1 MFNPKGGNLLED
13 QLAVSGLEMSID
25 PFTAISAAVSIAG
38 GIAGASSASSANA
51 DAKKAQ
57 KKQQKLLNKQ
67 AKINNKYNEK
77 AFEAEKK
84 DYFAQREFQFDMA
97 NRQFEYDNTIQDY
110 TYLQNVR
117 QYGKSIDQLGTQLVY
132 NSLAAH
138 QAYEST
144 QSQFQE
150 LLASQSFAKENLFV
164 ERLQNQG
171 AAAVGQA
178 GRGQTKAQ
186 QVTLADEG
194 RNLAVLQAELR
205 SGATQ
210 GTRQMRDIGIQKYS
224 SDRNAIA
231 NLMLRPEQAP
241 RTPEPIMGPE
251 KTFIKPAKQIPG
263 MAPPP
268 AYSNPLMPLIGGI
281 SSAAGSLAQSQAFNP
296 VKPTPLQ
303 GTNVPYTSLF

>member
-25 PFTAISAAVSIAG
+25 PFTAVSAVASIAG
-38 GIAGASSASSANA
+38 GIFGASSASSANSKA
-51 DAKKAQ
+51 EAAQ
-57 KKQQKLLNKQ
+57 KQQQKLLDEQ
-67 AKINNKYNEK
+67 AKINNEYNLK
-77 AFEAEKK
+77 AHEAEKK
-84 DYFAQREFQFDMA
+84 DYFEMQEFQFDMA

-117 QYGKSIDQLGTQLVY
+117 QYGKSVEQLGSQLVY

-210 GTRQMRDIGIQKYS
+210 ADRQMRDIGIQKYVG
-224 SDRNAIA
+224 DTNAIL
-231 NLMLRPEQAP
+231 NLMIRPEEAP
-241 RTPEPIMGPE
+241 RPPAPVMGPP
-251 KTFIKPAKQIPG
+251 KTFIKPAEQLPG
-263 MAPPP
+263 MATPA
-268 AYSNPLMPLIGGI
+268 AYSNPMAPLVGGVTSALGSI
-281 SSAAGSLAQSQAFNP
+281 SNYTQNFNNSNQLP
-296 VKPTPLQ
+296 QL
-303 GTNVPYTSLF
+303 GN

>member
-1 MFNPKGGNLLED
+1 MFNPKGSSLLED
-13 QLAVSGLEMSID
+13 QLAVSGLEMNI
-25 PFTAISAAVSIAG
+25 FGAISAVASVAG
-38 GIAGASSASSANA
+38 GIFGAASASSQNSKNEAA
-51 DAKKAQ
+51 A
-57 KKQQKLLNKQ
+57 KKQQKLLDKQ
-67 AKINNKYNEK
+67 AKINNEYNAE
-77 AFEAEKK
+77 AHEAEKH

-110 TYLQNVR
+110 TYLQNVK
-117 QYGKSIDQLGTQLVY
+117 QYGKSVDQLGNQLVY

-205 SGATQ
+205 SGETQ
-210 GTRQMRDIGIQKYS
+210 AGRQMRDIGIQKYAG
-224 SDRNAIA
+224 DKNAIA
-231 NLMLRPEQAP
+231 NLMLRPEKAP
-241 RTPEPIMGPE
+241 RPMAPVMGPE
-251 KTFIKPAKQIPG
+251 RTFVKPAEQIPG
-263 MAPPP
+263 MAPH
-268 AYSNPLMPLIGGI
+268 LLT
-281 SSAAGSLAQSQAFNP
+281 
-296 VKPTPLQ
+296 VTH
-303 GTNVPYTSLF
+303 

>member
-13 QLAVSGLEMSID
+13 QLTVSGLEMNV
-25 PFTAISAAVSIAG
+25 FAAISAGVSIIG
-38 GIAGASSASSANA
+38 GIAGASQASSANS

-57 KKQQKLLNKQ
+57 KKQQKLMNKQ

-77 AFEAEKK
+77 AHEAEKK

-110 TYLQNVR
+110 TYLQNVK

-164 ERLQNQG
+164 ERLQNEG
-171 AAAVGQA
+171 AAAAGQA

-210 GTRQMRDIGIQKYS
+210 ATRQMRDIGIQKYS
-224 SDRNAIA
+224 GDRNAIA

-241 RTPEPIMGPE
+241 RGPAPVMGPE

-281 SSAAGSLAQSQAFNP
+281 SSAAGSLAGSNMFNP
-296 VKPTPLQ
+296 PKPTPL
-303 GTNVPYTSLF
+303 NK

>member
-13 QLAVSGLEMSID
+13 QLAVSGLEMNV
-25 PFTAISAAVSIAG
+25 FAAISAGVSIIG
-38 GIAGASSASSANA
+38 GIAGAANASSQNA
-51 DAKKAQ
+51 KNSKAAKE
-57 KKQQKLLNKQ
+57 QQKLLDEQ
-67 AKINNKYNEK
+67 AKINNEYNAK
-77 AFEAEKK
+77 AHEAEKK

-110 TYLQNVR
+110 TYLQNVK
-117 QYGKSIDQLGTQLVY
+117 QYGKSVEQLGSQLVY

-210 GTRQMRDIGIQKYS
+210 ATRQMRDIGIQKYVG
-224 SDRNAIA
+224 DTNAIS
-231 NLMLRPEQAP
+231 NLMIRPEQAP
-241 RTPEPIMGPE
+241 RPPAPVQGPE
-251 KTFIKPAKQIPG
+251 KTFVKPAEQIPG

-268 AYSNPLMPLIGGI
+268 AYSNPMMPLIGAV
-281 SSAAGSLAQSQAFNP
+281 SSAAGSLQSANFGNP
-296 VKPTPLQ
+296 PTPK
-303 GTNVPYTSLF
+303 V

>member
-1 MFNPKGGNLLED
+1 MFNPKGGSLLED
-13 QLAVSGLEMSID
+13 QLAVSGLEMNI
-25 PFTAISAAVSIAG
+25 FGAIGAVASIAG
-38 GIAGASSASSANA
+38 GIFGAASASSQNSKNA
-51 DAKKAQ
+51 AAA
-57 KKQQKLLNKQ
+57 KKQQKLLDKQ
-67 AKINNKYNEK
+67 AKINNEYNAE
-77 AFEAEKK
+77 AHEAEKH

-110 TYLQNVR
+110 TYLQNVK
-117 QYGKSIDQLGTQLVY
+117 QYGKSVDQLGNQLVY

-178 GRGQTKAQ
+178 GRGRTKTQ

-205 SGATQ
+205 SGETQ
-210 GTRQMRDIGIQKYS
+210 AGRQMRDIGIQKYAG
-224 SDRNAIA
+224 DKNAIA
-231 NLMLRPEQAP
+231 NLMLRPEKAP
-241 RTPEPIMGPE
+241 RPMAPVMGPE
-251 KTFIKPAKQIPG
+251 RTFVKPAEQIPG

-281 SSAAGSLAQSQAFNP
+281 SSAAGTLQSANFGSSP
-296 VKPTPLQ
+296 TPTPLQ
-303 GTNVPYTSLF
+303 GTSVPYTSLF

>member
-1 MFNPKGGNLLED
+1 MFNPKGSNLLED
-13 QLAVSGLEMSID
+13 QLAVSGLEMNV
-25 PFTAISAAVSIAG
+25 FAAIGAVASVAG
-38 GIAGASSASSANA
+38 GIFGASQASSQNSKNA
-51 DAKKAQ
+51 KAAKE
-57 KKQQKLLNKQ
+57 QQKLLDEQ
-67 AKINNKYNEK
+67 AEINNTYNEE

-97 NRQFEYDNTIQDY
+97 NRQYEYDNTIQDY
-110 TYLQNVR
+110 TYLQNVK
-117 QYGKSIDQLGTQLVY
+117 QYGKSVEQLGSQLVY

-210 GTRQMRDIGIQKYS
+210 GTRQMRDIGIQKYVG
-224 SDRNAIA
+224 DTNAIS
-231 NLMLRPEQAP
+231 NLMIRPEKAP
-241 RTPEPIMGPE
+241 RPLAPVMGPE
-251 KTFIKPAKQIPG
+251 KTFVKPAKQIPG

-268 AYSNPLMPLIGGI
+268 AYSSPMMPLIGAV
-281 SSAAGSLAQSQAFNP
+281 SSAAGSLAESNMFNP
-296 VKPTPLQ
+296 PKPKTA
-303 GTNVPYTSLF
+303 

>member
-1 MFNPKGGNLLED
+1 MFNPKGGSLLED
-13 QLAVSGLEMSID
+13 QLAVSGLEMNV
-25 PFTAISAAVSIAG
+25 FAAIGAVASVAG
-38 GIAGASSASSANA
+38 GIFGAASASSQNSKNA
-51 DAKKAQ
+51 AAA
-57 KKQQKLLNKQ
+57 KKQQKLLDKQ
-67 AKINNKYNEK
+67 AKINNEYNTE
-77 AFEAEKK
+77 AHEAEKH

-110 TYLQNVR
+110 TYLQNVK
-117 QYGKSIDQLGTQLVY
+117 QYGKSVDQLGNQLVY

-205 SGATQ
+205 SGETQ
-210 GTRQMRDIGIQKYS
+210 AGRQMRDIGIQKYAG
-224 SDRNAIA
+224 DKNAIA
-231 NLMLRPEQAP
+231 NLMLRPEKAP
-241 RTPEPIMGPE
+241 RPMAPVMGPE
-251 KTFIKPAKQIPG
+251 RTFVKPAEQIPG

-281 SSAAGSLAQSQAFNP
+281 SSAAGALQSTNFGSSP
-296 VKPTPLQ
+296 TPTPLQ
-303 GTNVPYTSLF
+303 GTSVPYTSLF

>member
-1 MFNPKGGNLLED
+1 MFNPKGSSLLED
-13 QLAVSGLEMSID
+13 QLAVSGLEMNI
-25 PFTAISAAVSIAG
+25 FGAIGAVASVAG
-38 GIAGASSASSANA
+38 GIFGAASASSQNSKNA
-51 DAKKAQ
+51 AAA
-57 KKQQKLLNKQ
+57 KKQQKLLDKQ
-67 AKINNKYNEK
+67 AKINNEYNAE
-77 AFEAEKK
+77 AHEAEKH

-110 TYLQNVR
+110 TYLQNVK
-117 QYGKSIDQLGTQLVY
+117 QYGKSVDQLGNQLVY

-205 SGATQ
+205 SGETQ
-210 GTRQMRDIGIQKYS
+210 AGRQMRDIGIQKYAG
-224 SDRNAIA
+224 DKNAIA
-231 NLMLRPEQAP
+231 NLMLRPEKAP
-241 RTPEPIMGPE
+241 RPMAPVMGPE
-251 KTFIKPAKQIPG
+251 RTFVKPAEQIPG

-281 SSAAGSLAQSQAFNP
+281 SSAASTLQSTNFGSSP
-296 VKPTPLQ
+296 TPTPLQ
-303 GTNVPYTSLF
+303 GTSVPYTSLF

>member
-1 MFNPKGGNLLED
+1 MFNPKGGSLLED
-13 QLAVSGLEMSID
+13 QLAVSGLEMNI
-25 PFTAISAAVSIAG
+25 FGAISAVASVAG
-38 GIAGASSASSANA
+38 GIFGAASASSQNSKNA
-51 DAKKAQ
+51 AAA
-57 KKQQKLLNKQ
+57 KKQQKLLDKQ
-67 AKINNKYNEK
+67 AKINNEYNAE
-77 AFEAEKK
+77 AHEAEKH

-110 TYLQNVR
+110 TYLQNVK
-117 QYGKSIDQLGTQLVY
+117 QYGKSVDQLGNQLVY

-178 GRGQTKAQ
+178 GRGRTKTQ

-205 SGATQ
+205 SGETQ
-210 GTRQMRDIGIQKYS
+210 AGRQMRDIGIQKYAG
-224 SDRNAIA
+224 DKNAIA
-231 NLMLRPEQAP
+231 NLMLRPEKAP
-241 RTPEPIMGPE
+241 RPMAPVMGPE
-251 KTFIKPAKQIPG
+251 RTFVKPAEQIPG

-281 SSAAGSLAQSQAFNP
+281 SSAAGTLQSANFGSSP
-296 VKPTPLQ
+296 TPTPLQ
-303 GTNVPYTSLF
+303 GTSVPYTSLF

>member
-1 MFNPKGGNLLED
+1 MFNPKGGNLLDD
-13 QLAVSGLEMSID
+13 QLSVSGLEMSV
-25 PFTAISAAVSIAG
+25 FAAIGAVASVAG
-38 GIAGASSASSANA
+38 GIFGASQASSQNSKNA
-51 DAKKAQ
+51 KAAKE
-57 KKQQKLLNKQ
+57 QQKLLDEQ
-67 AKINNKYNEK
+67 AEINNTYNAE
-77 AFEAEKK
+77 AHEAEKK

-97 NRQFEYDNTIQDY
+97 NRQYEYDNTIQDY
-110 TYLQNVR
+110 TYLQNVK
-117 QYGKSIDQLGTQLVY
+117 QYGKSVEQLGNQLVY

-171 AAAVGQA
+171 AVSAGQA
-178 GRGQTKAQ
+178 GRGQTKGQ

-210 GTRQMRDIGIQKYS
+210 AGRQMRDIGIQKYAG
-224 SDRNAIA
+224 DKNAMA
-231 NLMLRPEQAP
+231 NLMIRPEVGPRAP
-241 RTPEPIMGPE
+241 APVMGPE
-251 KTFIKPAKQIPG
+251 KTFIKPAVQIPG

-268 AYSNPLMPLIGGI
+268 AYSSPIMPLIGAV
-281 SSAAGSLAQSQAFNP
+281 SSAAGLAQKSTLFNP
-296 VKPTPLQ
+296 PKPTPLA
-303 GTNVPYTSLF
+303 

>member
-1 MFNPKGGNLLED
+1 MFNPKGSNLLED
-13 QLAVSGLEMSID
+13 QLAVSGLEMNV
-25 PFTAISAAVSIAG
+25 FAAIGAVASVAG
-38 GIAGASSASSANA
+38 GIFGASQASSQNSKNA
-51 DAKKAQ
+51 KAAKE
-57 KKQQKLLNKQ
+57 QQKLLDEQ
-67 AKINNKYNEK
+67 AEINNTYNAE

-97 NRQFEYDNTIQDY
+97 NRQYEYDNTIQDY
-110 TYLQNVR
+110 TYLQNVK
-117 QYGKSIDQLGTQLVY
+117 QYGKSVEQLGSQLVY

-164 ERLQNQG
+164 ERLQNEG
-171 AAAVGQA
+171 AAAAGQA
-178 GRGQTKAQ
+178 GRGLVKAQ

-210 GTRQMRDIGIQKYS
+210 GTRQMRDIGIQKYAG
-224 SDRNAIA
+224 DRNAIA

-241 RTPEPIMGPE
+241 RPQAPVMGPE

-296 VKPTPLQ
+296 VTPTPLR
-303 GTNVPYTSLF
+303 GTSVPYKSEF

>member
-1 MFNPKGGNLLED
+1 MFNPKGSSLLED
-13 QLAVSGLEMSID
+13 QLAVSGLEMNV
-25 PFTAISAAVSIAG
+25 FAAIGAVTSIAG
-38 GIAGASSASSANA
+38 GIFGASQASSQNSRNEKA
-51 DAKKAQ
+51 AKE
-57 KKQQKLLNKQ
+57 QQKLLDEQ
-67 AKINNKYNEK
+67 AEINNTYNEE

-97 NRQFEYDNTIQDY
+97 NRQYEYDNTIQDY
-110 TYLQNVR
+110 TYLQNVK
-117 QYGKSIDQLGTQLVY
+117 QYGKSVDQLGSQLVY

-178 GRGQTKAQ
+178 GRGQMKAQ

-210 GTRQMRDIGIQKYS
+210 GTRQMRDIGIQKYAG
-224 SDRNAIA
+224 DANAIG
-231 NLMLRPEQAP
+231 NLMIRPDKAP
-241 RTPEPIMGPE
+241 RPLAPVMGPE
-251 KTFIKPAKQIPG
+251 RTFVKPAKQIPG

-268 AYSNPLMPLIGGI
+268 AYSSPMMPLIGAV
-281 SSAAGSLAQSQAFNP
+281 SSAAGFAQQSTMFNP
-296 VKPTPLQ
+296 PKPTPI
-303 GTNVPYTSLF
+303 G

>member
-1 MFNPKGGNLLED
+1 MFNPKGGSLLED
-13 QLAVSGLEMSID
+13 QLAVSGLEMSI
-25 PFTAISAAVSIAG
+25 FGAISAVASVAG
-38 GIAGASSASSANA
+38 GIFGAASASSQNSKNA
-51 DAKKAQ
+51 AAA
-57 KKQQKLLNKQ
+57 KKQQKLLDKQ
-67 AKINNKYNEK
+67 AKINNEYNLE
-77 AFEAEKK
+77 AHEAEKH

-110 TYLQNVR
+110 TYLQNVK
-117 QYGKSIDQLGTQLVY
+117 QYGKSVDQLGNQLVY
-132 NSLAAH
+132 NSIAAH

-205 SGATQ
+205 SGETQ
-210 GTRQMRDIGIQKYS
+210 AGRQMRDIGIQKYAG
-224 SDRNAIA
+224 DKNAIA
-231 NLMLRPEQAP
+231 NLMLRPEKAP
-241 RTPEPIMGPE
+241 RPMAPVMGPE
-251 KTFIKPAKQIPG
+251 RTFVKPAEQIPG

-281 SSAAGSLAQSQAFNP
+281 SSAAGSLAQSSAFNP

-303 GTNVPYTSLF
+303 GSSVPYTSLF

>member
-1 MFNPKGGNLLED
+1 MFNPKGSNLLED
-13 QLAVSGLEMSID
+13 QLSVSGLEMNV
-25 PFTAISAAVSIAG
+25 FAAIGAGVSIIG
-38 GIAGASSASSANA
+38 GIAGAASASSANA
-51 DAKKAQ
+51 SAKSAQ

-67 AKINNKYNEK
+67 AKINNKYSEK
-77 AFEAEKK
+77 AHEAEKK

-110 TYLQNVR
+110 TYLQNVK

-150 LLASQSFAKENLFV
+150 LLATQSFAKENLFV

-224 SDRNAIA
+224 SDKNAIA
-231 NLMLRPEQAP
+231 NLMLRPERAP
-241 RTPEPIMGPE
+241 KPPAPVMGPE
-251 KTFIKPAKQIPG
+251 KTFIKPARQIPG

-268 AYSNPLMPLIGGI
+268 AYTNPLMPLISGI
-281 SSAAGSLAQSQAFNP
+281 SSAAGSLAQAQAFNP
-296 VKPTPLQ
+296 VIPQ
-303 GTNVPYTSLF
+303 AVQNQNRIGISGW

>member
-25 PFTAISAAVSIAG
+25 LFTGIS
-38 GIAGASSASSANA
+38 AGASIIGGIFGATQASSQNSKNA
-51 DAKKAQ
+51 AAA

-110 TYLQNVR
+110 TYLQQVR
-117 QYGKSIDQLGTQLVY
+117 QYGKSVDQLDNQLVY

-164 ERLQNQG
+164 ERLQNEG
-171 AAAVGQA
+171 AASVGQA
-178 GRGQTKAQ
+178 GRGRRKAQ

-205 SGATQ
+205 SGETQ
-210 GTRQMRDIGIQKYS
+210 AGRQMRDIGIQKYS
-224 SDRNAIA
+224 GDRNAID
-231 NLMLRPEQAP
+231 NLMLRPEKAP
-241 RTPEPIMGPE
+241 RPPEPVMGPE
-251 KTFIKPAKQIPG
+251 RTFVKPAKQIPG

-268 AYSNPLMPLIGGI
+268 AYSNPLMPLIGSV
-281 SSAAGSLAQSQAFNP
+281 SSAASTIGNYTQNFNNSN
-296 VKPTPLQ
+296 KYQ
-303 GTNVPYTSLF
+303 GLNCPQK

>member
-1 MFNPKGGNLLED
+1 MFNPKGSNLLKD
-13 QLAVSGLEMSID
+13 QLAVSGLEMNA
-25 PFTAISAAVSIAG
+25 FAAIGAGISLIG
-38 GIAGASSASSANA
+38 GIAGAAQASSANA
-51 DAKKAQ
+51 DAKSAQ

-67 AKINNKYNEK
+67 AKINNKYSQK

-110 TYLQNVR
+110 TYLQNVK

-164 ERLQNQG
+164 ERLQNEG
-171 AAAVGQA
+171 AAAAGQA
-178 GRGQTKAQ
+178 GRGLVKAQ

-210 GTRQMRDIGIQKYS
+210 GTRQMRDIGIQKYAG
-224 SDRNAIA
+224 DRNAIA

-241 RTPEPIMGPE
+241 RPQAPVMGPE

-268 AYSNPLMPLIGGI
+268 AYTNPLMPLIGGI
-281 SSAAGSLAQSQAFNP
+281 SSAAGSLAQSQMFNP
-296 VKPTPLQ
+296 VIPNK
-303 GTNVPYTSLF
+303 

>member
-1 MFNPKGGNLLED
+1 MFNPKGGSLLED
-13 QLAVSGLEMSID
+13 QLAVSGLEMNI
-25 PFTAISAAVSIAG
+25 FGAISAVASVAG
-38 GIAGASSASSANA
+38 GIFGAASASSQNSKNA
-51 DAKKAQ
+51 AAA
-57 KKQQKLLNKQ
+57 KKQQKLLDKQ
-67 AKINNKYNEK
+67 AKINNEYNAE
-77 AFEAEKK
+77 AHEAEKH

-110 TYLQNVR
+110 TYLQNVK
-117 QYGKSIDQLGTQLVY
+117 QYGKSVDQLGNQLVY

-205 SGATQ
+205 SGETQ
-210 GTRQMRDIGIQKYS
+210 AGRQMRDIGIQKYAG
-224 SDRNAIA
+224 DKNAIA
-231 NLMLRPEQAP
+231 NLMLRPEKAP
-241 RTPEPIMGPE
+241 RPMAPVMGPE
-251 KTFIKPAKQIPG
+251 RTFVKPAEQIPG

-281 SSAAGSLAQSQAFNP
+281 SSAAGALQSTNFGSSP
-296 VKPTPLQ
+296 TPTPLQ
-303 GTNVPYTSLF
+303 GTSVPYTSLF